1 MTLQRIT
8 FVSRLVAQGLRPEP
22 QKALISIH
30 DASHGP
36 MKARGPWERRL
47 TLEFPDDTAGRPA
60 FTTKQAADVLAFAA
74 EAATAVE
81 EIVVH
86 CLLGKSRSAAIAMHL
101 AEKYGVPLYQYRTLV
116 EGRYNG
122 YHRSV
127 YLKLKDQDVLPAA

>member
-8 FVSRLVAQGLRPEP
+8 YVSRAVAQGLRPEP

-47 TLEFPDDTAGRPA
+47 TLEFPDDSTGQVA
-60 FTTKQAADVLAFAA
+60 FTAQQAADVLAFAA
-74 EAATAVE
+74 EAALNVD

-86 CLLGKSRSAAIAMHL
+86 CLYGQSRSAAIAMHL
-101 AEKYGVPLYQYRTLV
+101 SEKYGVPLYQYRTLV
-116 EGRYNG
+116 EERSKAYN
-122 YHRSV
+122 RSV
-127 YLKLKDQDVLPAA
+127 YQKLQDQDIRSRV